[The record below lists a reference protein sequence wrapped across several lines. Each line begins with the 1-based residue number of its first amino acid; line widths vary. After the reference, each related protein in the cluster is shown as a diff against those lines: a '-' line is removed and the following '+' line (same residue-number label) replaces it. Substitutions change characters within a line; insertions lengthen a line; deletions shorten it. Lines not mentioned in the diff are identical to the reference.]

1 MACIRLLHETSCLRN
16 SEPPVNARGDDVL
29 PPGIVVAGVGIG
41 TAELVAGEHIETLAA
56 LELEATTGR
65 EGEAVE

>member
-1 MACIRLLHETSCLRN
+1 MLS
-16 SEPPVNARGDDVL
+16 PDV
-29 PPGIVVAGVGIG
+29 VVAGVGIG
-41 TAELVAGEHIETLAA
+41 AAELVAGEHIETLAA

>member
-1 MACIRLLHETSCLRN
+1 MACIRLLHETSRPRN

-29 PPGIVVAGVGIG
+29 PPDVVVAGVGIG
-41 TAELVAGEHIETLAA
+41 AAELVAGEHIKALAA
-56 LELEATTGR
+56 LELEAAAGR